1 MEFNYLNSPEDV
13 LRMITR
19 TFFSDLHIIIIELI
33 LRENYV
39 TEYSI
44 STELKLGL
52 NRIRLITNN
61 LINEKLINYEER
73 LFKNLRVKNKFD
85 KVIYKRN
92 FKQRYLYFDKIFFS
106 YNIKKKFKKVLS
118 ESLKEKK
125 KNLNSFLICPR
136 KICKKIYEKK
146 DIKNI
151 SIDNEKG
158 GFICTNPLSFNILC
172 GSKLIEEERS
182 SEIKTDGFRKIK
194 FLIDS
199 IHISNLSGKTL

>member
-1 MEFNYLNSPEDV
+1 M
-13 LRMITR
+13 
-19 TFFSDLHIIIIELI
+19 I

-125 KNLNSFLICPR
+125 K
-136 KICKKIYEKK
+136 
-146 DIKNI
+146 
-151 SIDNEKG
+151 
-158 GFICTNPLSFNILC
+158 T
-172 GSKLIEEERS
+172 
-182 SEIKTDGFRKIK
+182 
-194 FLIDS
+194 
-199 IHISNLSGKTL
+199 